1 MGKVEEVGRITF
13 RFLLDALRKM
23 TPFLVCI
30 FGMSAPVVLSPDHV
44 LGGVFIAGIAFAW
57 ALDMAETRAA
67 ADARSDTAA
76 RFIAFMT
83 TGNDRDINITVYRQT
98 AALSEDKE
106 QG

>member
-13 RFLLDALRKM
+13 RFLLVAWRGM

-44 LGGVFIAGIAFAW
+44 LVGVFIAGVAFAW
-57 ALDMAETRAA
+57 ALDMAEVRAA
-67 ADARSDTAA
+67 AEARSDTAA
-76 RFIAFMT
+76 KFIAYMT
-83 TGNDRDINITVYRQT
+83 TGVDRDINFSVYRQT